1 MIYALYSMFYSMFY
15 VLMFYLWKICII
27 CIYLPE
33 TDTFIGLRMFPTVH
47 HREFPCVQGNTLTI
61 PLTFFHQLLYT
72 NQYFLNK
79 ILVVSHT
86 CTRTHTHHW
95 RLHFHL
101 WIFISQTRSWAI
113 SIIWNIWMS
122 DKNSEKERQSWK

>member
-1 MIYALYSMFYSMFY
+1 MFYSMFY

-72 NQYFLNK
+72 NQYFLNT
-79 ILVVSHT
+79 ILVVSNT
-86 CTRTHTHHW
+86 CTRTHTHTTEGS
-95 RLHFHL
+95 
-101 WIFISQTRSWAI
+101 IFISEFLSLKRGVGLSQ
-113 SIIWNIWMS
+113 
-122 DKNSEKERQSWK
+122 

>member
-1 MIYALYSMFYSMFY
+1 MFYSMFY

-72 NQYFLNK
+72 NQYFLNT
-79 ILVVSHT
+79 ILVVSNT
-86 CTRTHTHHW
+86 CTRTHTHTP
-95 RLHFHL
+95 LKAPFSSL
-101 WIFISQTRSWAI
+101 NFYLS
-113 SIIWNIWMS
+113 NEELGYLNNL
-122 DKNSEKERQSWK
+122 KYLNE